1 LQLYSFKIA
10 DKTAVHNFEKW
21 FVNSIVDFFT
31 VGLAIRCGCDLKEL
45 FRSHQLGTL
54 LNHDQ
59 NKVLVMCSGLRC
71 CEGKIILI

>member
-21 FVNSIVDFFT
+21 FLNSIVDFFT

-45 FRSHQLGTL
+45 FR
-54 LNHDQ
+54 
-59 NKVLVMCSGLRC
+59 KVINLAHY
-71 CEGKIILI
+71 